1 MTNKRDL
8 QYFMA
13 LPYKIEI
20 APTEDG
26 TGFTAR
32 IPDLKGCIAYGE
44 TVEEAYE
51 MVADVKQAWIE
62 IALEEGWA
70 IPEPS
75 EEEIKEYSGRFN
87 VRLPRYLHRSL
98 AETAE
103 VEDTSLNQLVV
114 ALLSEGVERRRHLR
128 RATQFVRL
136 IESSAAAQV
145 TLLEQTLARAWK
157 KAPAASQWAEEP
169 RAIWARERESHER
182 RGASGGKYIKR
193 VSQKADRLSTAW
205 AKKGDLQAYSFT
217 FEGDPISV
225 AYDDETA
232 D

>member
-44 TVEEAYE
+44 TIEEAYE

-87 VRLPRYLHRSL
+87 VRLPRYLHRRL

-128 RATQFVRL
+128 RSTQFVRL
-136 IESSAAAQV
+136 INYSSATQV
-145 TLLEQTLARAWK
+145 ALLEQVLARVWQKASVSLQWNDELGANWTKEGESKRPYTSGWQYMEPGSQQSEELSGVWK
-157 KAPAASQWAEEP
+157 K
-169 RAIWARERESHER
+169 
-182 RGASGGKYIKR
+182 
-193 VSQKADRLSTAW
+193 
-205 AKKGDLQAYSFT
+205 
-217 FEGDPISV
+217 
-225 AYDDETA
+225 
-232 D
+232 